1 MITAD
6 FSVAR
11 WRKSSFSGNTMD
23 CVEVA
28 FTPAAWR
35 KSSYSTDAGNCVEV
49 AVAGGAVG
57 LRDSKHPHGTPLA
70 FPTASFTALVTTVR
84 ATPGQH

>member
-6 FSVAR
+6 FSTAR
-11 WRKSSFSGNTMD
+11 
-23 CVEVA
+23 
-28 FTPAAWR
+28 WR
-35 KSSYSTDAGNCVEV
+35 KSSYSTNAGNCVEV

-70 FPTASFTALVTTVR
+70 FPTAAFTALVTTVR
-84 ATPGQH
+84 